1 MRYWES
7 IKRFSMEL
15 VSVIIPVYNQEKY
28 LNKCIDTVLT
38 GTYGNVECIIVDD
51 GSTDNSP
58 ALCDEY
64 KKDKRVKV
72 IHKPNGG
79 LTSARKAG
87 FDVSKGEYITF
98 IDSDDYVTKDYVE
111 KLFRALTDAGADM
124 SICGHY
130 RDEDGKIIE
139 NTYPIPDR
147 VLDGNIT
154 NDYILP
160 IIGKIY
166 APGYENFPGYVW
178 GKLYK
183 RECITDKCFVSE
195 REVYTED
202 DIFQM
207 YVCENV
213 NKIVFIKDKLVYYR
227 DNVKSLTRR
236 YRNGMWDMLK
246 KRHMLVEE
254 YFKAHNIKDKDRLIA
269 SAFYAI
275 YVSVT
280 NSYLHGNVTECV
292 KELRAIR
299 KDSFAVKTLKEVRTK
314 LLRPRQKMF
323 YMLFKLRCYH
333 LVYHFRNTM
342 F

>member
-1 MRYWES
+1 
-7 IKRFSMEL
+7 MEL

-28 LNKCIDTVLT
+28 LNKCIDTILT
-38 GTYGNVECIIVDD
+38 GTYENVECIIVDD

-58 ALCDEY
+58 AMCDEY
-64 KKDKRVKV
+64 KKDKRVQV
-72 IHKPNGG
+72 IHKENGG

-87 FDVSKGEYITF
+87 FDVSRGQYITF
-98 IDSDDYVTKDYVE
+98 IDSDDYVTSDYVE
-111 KLFRALTDAGADM
+111 KLYKALTDTGADM

-130 RDEDGKIIE
+130 RDEDGKIIV

-147 VLDGNIT
+147 IIEGNIT

-292 KELRAIR
+292 KELREIR
-299 KDSFAVKTLKEVRTK
+299 KDPLAVKTLKEIRTN
-314 LLRPRQKMF
+314 LLRPRQKLF
-323 YMLFKLRCYH
+323 YILFKMRCYH
-333 LVYHFRNTM
+333 LVYYFRNKM